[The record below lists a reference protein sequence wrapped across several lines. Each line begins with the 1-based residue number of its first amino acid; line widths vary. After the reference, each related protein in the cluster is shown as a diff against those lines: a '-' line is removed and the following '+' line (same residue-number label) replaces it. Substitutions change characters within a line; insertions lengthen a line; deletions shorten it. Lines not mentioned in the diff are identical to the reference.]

1 MVTSPR
7 TPALAVT
14 AAFLLAVGAHAES
27 PDAGTEPA
35 PATTH
40 EMPPPSSFGEGMNRP
55 VLVRGGSPPLRYSQE
70 WVEKGRDGNFI
81 VRCTLGVDGR
91 CRDCVIVQGIEF
103 MNEETVRW
111 LEQQRFTPVLYRGE
125 PVAVLYVFQLRYVHG
140 SPPSRS
146 GGW

>member
-14 AAFLLAVGAHAES
+14 AAFLLAVGAHAEP

-35 PATTH
+35 TATTH
-40 EMPPPSSFGEGMNRP
+40 EMPPPSPGPFGEGMNRP
-55 VLVRGGSPPLRYSQE
+55 VLVRGSPPLSYSQQ
-70 WVEKGRDGNFI
+70 WLEKGRDGNFI

-111 LEQQRFTPVLYRGE
+111 LGPQPLTPVHYPR
-125 PVAVLYVFQLRYVHG
+125 
-140 SPPSRS
+140 
-146 GGW
+146 